1 MTKQVTR
8 LGPITATLLH
18 TEGMLLIT
26 VRAVSSTIVL
36 ILYRIFPLLLRH
48 FCLLKEFGDFQ
59 VNTRRKRTLRAYTRA
74 VLIEEERN
82 RREEKRNAS
91 EQRGGPVD
99 TQVLKHLR
107 REKWERRTGRRADD
121 RMARERGRRVHEV
134 RVYQVA
140 LSTSA
145 PHPRELMRREWTV
158 GKKKKTHDEGYEY
171 KRDCQPDEDRA
182 QSGNPPGHGFVV
194 PAPAEPKDAD
204 H

>member
-1 MTKQVTR
+1 MPR
-8 LGPITATLLH
+8 LLC
-18 TEGMLLIT
+18 
-26 VRAVSSTIVL
+26 
-36 ILYRIFPLLLRH
+36 H
-48 FCLLKEFGDFQ
+48 FHFLKELGDFQ
-59 VNTRRKRTLRAYTRA
+59 VDTRRKRTLRAYARA
-74 VLIEEERN
+74 VFIEKERN
-82 RREEKRNAS
+82 RREEKRNAP

-107 REKWERRTGRRADD
+107 REQWERCTGRRADD

-140 LSTSA
+140 LSISA
-145 PHPRELMRREWTV
+145 PYPCQLTRKEWTV
-158 GKKKKTHDEGYEY
+158 GEKNKTHDERYEH

-182 QSGNPPGHGFVV
+182 KSGNPPGHAFVV